1 MAAEALDPQG
11 LKGFALFMGVYAHN
25 PLFVGEDEDLE
36 AALNAFKEKE
46 GDYPKIVLVQN
57 VGAFAL
63 CQSEKEIRN
72 AELLLTDAMKVAYYA
87 EKFGGILPMTDEL
100 TYFIT
105 HWEAESYRK
114 KQA

>member
-1 MAAEALDPQG
+1 M
-11 LKGFALFMGVYAHN
+11 
-25 PLFVGEDEDLE
+25 GEDEDLE
-36 AALNAFKEKE
+36 TALNAFKEKE
-46 GDYPKIVLVQN
+46 GDYPKIVLLQN

-63 CQSEKEIRN
+63 CQSEKEIGN

>member
-1 MAAEALDPQG
+1 M
-11 LKGFALFMGVYAHN
+11 
-25 PLFVGEDEDLE
+25 
-36 AALNAFKEKE
+36 
-46 GDYPKIVLVQN
+46 QN

>member
-1 MAAEALDPQG
+1 MRRIFSSPLLRTTLYTAA
-11 LKGFALFMGVYAHN
+11 HS
-25 PLFVGEDEDLE
+25 PLFVGEDEELE

-46 GDYPKIVLVQN
+46 GDYPKIVLLQN

-63 CQSEKEIRN
+63 CQSEKEIQN

-87 EKFGGILPMTDEL
+87 RKFGGILPMTDEL

>member
-1 MAAEALDPQG
+1 MDESQRAKEISFLRFEIEEIENAALRE
-11 LKGFALFMGVYAHN
+11 
-25 PLFVGEDEDLE
+25 GEDEELE

-46 GDYPKIVLVQN
+46 GDYPKIVLLQN

-63 CQSEKEIRN
+63 CQSEKEIQN

-87 EKFGGILPMTDEL
+87 RKFGGILPMTDEL